1 MPTSIG
7 PNYENRAIF
16 SDAPRQTNHDAPT
29 AETTSPHISGGY
41 SLMRILLIEDDAVM
55 ATLETEVLRE
65 NSFIVDSTELGED
78 GVSIGKRYDYDII
91 ILDLALPDIDGYEVL
106 RRLRAAHVRTPVIIV
121 SGRTGIDSKIKAL
134 NLGAD
139 DFITKPFNEDELIAR
154 IRAVI
159 RRATG
164 HSHSMIRTGKIV
176 LDLDGRTAA
185 VDNQRLHLTN
195 KEYGV
200 LEALSLRK
208 GIPHTKEMLLNHLYG
223 VMDEPEL
230 KIVDV
235 FVCHLRKKLAVA
247 TGGDHYIET
256 VWGGGYVMRDPI
268 PDQIEPGLDPYP
280 KRSAVRQAA

>member
-1 MPTSIG
+1 
-7 PNYENRAIF
+7 
-16 SDAPRQTNHDAPT
+16 
-29 AETTSPHISGGY
+29 
-41 SLMRILLIEDDAVM
+41 MRILLIEDDVVM
-55 ATLETEVLRE
+55 AVLEKKVLRE

-78 GVSIGKRYDYDII
+78 GLSIGKRYNYDII
-91 ILDLALPDIDGYEVL
+91 ILDLTLPDIDGYEVL

-121 SGRTGIDSKIKAL
+121 SGRTGMESKIKAL

-139 DFITKPFNEDELIAR
+139 DFMTKPFNGDELIAR
-154 IRAVI
+154 IRAVV
-159 RRATG
+159 RRSTG
-164 HSHSMIRTGKIV
+164 HSHSMIRIGKIE
-176 LDLDGRTAA
+176 LDLDCRTAV
-185 VDNQRLHLTN
+185 VDDQRLHLTS

-235 FVCHLRKKLAVA
+235 FVCNLRKKLTAA
-247 TGGDHYIET
+247 TGGSHYIET

-268 PDQIEPGLDPYP
+268 PDQIEPAVSSP
-280 KRSAVRQAA
+280 KRAAVRQAA